1 MIEVFVL
8 ISIFEQECTR
18 SCSSSELV
26 TSTTGSDSSSAYQH
40 VDLKQLVPDSDNKIG
55 LNDNDLANTKIRD
68 LNKRVKQ
75 TSLKQ
80 EDVEKIKK
88 KRRTM
93 KNRGYAKG
101 SRSKK
106 MAQEKKLDKE
116 VGELKVKFFEQDSLM
131 KYLLQNDIG
140 DLEKN
145 KDVLLKKIRD
155 LEESNALRLQIALSA
170 GIRLPGEK

>member
-1 MIEVFVL
+1 MIED
-8 ISIFEQECTR
+8 EQNNEECTR

-116 VGELKVKFFEQDSLM
+116 VGELK
-131 KYLLQNDIG
+131 NDIG

-170 GIRLPGEK
+170 GIRLPEDLREELRQVDENENE

>member
-1 MIEVFVL
+1 
-8 ISIFEQECTR
+8 
-18 SCSSSELV
+18 
-26 TSTTGSDSSSAYQH
+26 
-40 VDLKQLVPDSDNKIG
+40 
-55 LNDNDLANTKIRD
+55 
-68 LNKRVKQ
+68 
-75 TSLKQ
+75 
-80 EDVEKIKK
+80 
-88 KRRTM
+88 M